1 MRLYL
6 ADGFFLIYLAIEI
19 GKHFLVAHGSQGG
32 ETLVWIYAAG
42 FCLQT
47 ILHHHQHTLVD
58 AVVQFGTV
66 AVQTYLDD
74 AERALLLLGYTER
87 SVGLASLVTDF
98 QGMHHAAGIL
108 LIYYRPMLR
117 VHLVEFFYQCL
128 QTFLFQ
134 ALFHPGTDVVTHGR
148 NIVDTLAYGI
158 DIHHAAACKQRHI
171 VILEDVFFQ
180 EIHHIG
186 LVLGCAVI
194 IFDVVVSYEI
204 MLHPLLLFGSRRCGS
219 DREFGEDL
227 AGVSI
232 DNRYREMLCQRKT
245 ELGLTYTGRT
255 EYYN

>member
-6 ADGFFLIYLAIEI
+6 ADGFFLVYLAIEI
-19 GKHFLVAHGSQGG
+19 GKHLLVAYGSQGG
-32 ETLVWIYAAG
+32 ETLVRIYAAG
-42 FCLQT
+42 FCLQA

-58 AVVQFGTV
+58 AIVQFGTV

-74 AERALLLLGYTER
+74 AERTLLLFGYTER

-117 VHLVEFFYQCL
+117 VHLVEFFYQRL
-128 QTFLFQ
+128 QAFVFQ
-134 ALFHPGTDVVTHGR
+134 TLFHPGADIIPHGR

-171 VILEDVFFQ
+171 VILEDIFFQ
-180 EIHHIG
+180 EIHHVG

-194 IFDVVVSYEI
+194 IFDVMVAYEI
-204 MLHPLLLFGSRRCGS
+204 MLHPLLLFGSRCSGS

-227 AGVSI
+227 AGVGI
-232 DNRYREMLCQRKT
+232 NNRYREMLCQRKT
-245 ELGLTYTGRT
+245 EFGLTYTCRA
-255 EYYN
+255 

>member
-1 MRLYL
+1 MEPLDSGIPLKPGELLAHVFTAMRLYL
-6 ADGFFLIYLAIEI
+6 ADGFFLVYLAIEI

-98 QGMHHAAGIL
+98 QGMHHAAWIL

-117 VHLVEFFYQCL
+117 VHLVEFFYQSL
-128 QTFLFQ
+128 QTFVFQ
-134 ALFHPGTDVVTHGR
+134 ALFHPVR
-148 NIVDTLAYGI
+148 
-158 DIHHAAACKQRHI
+158 
-171 VILEDVFFQ
+171 
-180 EIHHIG
+180 
-186 LVLGCAVI
+186 
-194 IFDVVVSYEI
+194 
-204 MLHPLLLFGSRRCGS
+204 
-219 DREFGEDL
+219 
-227 AGVSI
+227 
-232 DNRYREMLCQRKT
+232 
-245 ELGLTYTGRT
+245 
-255 EYYN
+255 